1 MRGAEVF
8 CFPSLYEGFGLPI
21 LEAFA
26 SGLPVIA
33 SDISALR
40 EVGGAGCVYV
50 KPDSPEGIAS
60 GLKRI
65 AEDMDL
71 RKIMIER
78 GYDRLKIFRSD
89 KSAKQLIEILI
100 S

>member
-1 MRGAEVF
+1 
-8 CFPSLYEGFGLPI
+8 
-21 LEAFA
+21 
-26 SGLPVIA
+26 
-33 SDISALR
+33 
-40 EVGGAGCVYV
+40 
-50 KPDSPEGIAS
+50 
-60 GLKRI
+60 
-65 AEDMDL
+65 MDL